1 MICKHIVSYYMLQ
14 VEARKMKQ
22 YYFFERTFENGDK
35 KIYVTSCRLFKNSNV
50 FPPSIVNHS
59 SDPDEDESDD

>member
-1 MICKHIVSYYMLQ
+1 
-14 VEARKMKQ
+14 MKQ